1 MAMRELCE
9 EVWENHRGK
18 LIGTLIGLF
27 LAMLVIW
34 VGVLW
39 SAFILICMGVGF
51 FIGKR
56 MDDHKEDLA
65 EVLDRILPPGS
76 VE

>member
-1 MAMRELCE
+1 MRELCE

-39 SAFILICMGVGF
+39 SVFILICMGVGF

>member
-1 MAMRELCE
+1 MRELCE
-9 EVWENHRGK
+9 QAWENHRGK

-27 LAMLVIW
+27 LAVLVIW

-39 SAFILICMGVGF
+39 SVFVLICMGVGF

-65 EVLDRILPPGS
+65 EVLDRILPPGAA
-76 VE
+76 E

>member
-1 MAMRELCE
+1 MRELCE

-18 LIGTLIGLF
+18 LMGTLIGLF
-27 LAMLVIW
+27 LAVLVIW

-39 SAFILICMGVGF
+39 SVFILICMGVGF